1 MRIWGVATSCAWV
14 IGLALP
20 GAALAGWGAA
30 EPVDKNN
37 VRQVLMAPGGQGLA
51 VGFPA
56 EPPKRL
62 RFALRPLAGP
72 LGGPLE
78 FPSGVGQHNYP
89 VWGFDAAG
97 DAVILDEEAKKVYWR
112 SADGETSAPPVLE
125 GHLLGRLPRLVSVAP
140 GGAALIGFNE
150 ARTPV
155 QLAFRSA
162 GLGGTVDTENTV
174 DLTAKGTLV
183 GLQLQSD
190 GGAVAVYWDEKTEP
204 AALMQVIRLA
214 GKTEF
219 ETPTEIQAPGDPA
232 KHELSF
238 ASDPSGWAMLS
249 WSGSSTKE
257 GPVNRALATVRAP
270 GGTFPEASVLATGTS
285 VSNVTPAV
293 TSAGDGLAAWSD
305 AGYGACIYK
314 EGVING
320 ATEHLG
326 TWSGA
331 KALGPNAWP
340 DISVVAYGAT
350 AFGSGTDVS
359 VPMVHIHRE
368 GTPCPTGVAQTRS
381 LIVHHYRSGAAG
393 LIDEGTSELTPLA
406 SGYPSVDGWAMEPA
420 GRILAWYGVGEE
432 RFLRVFDGV
441 LPVAGAPPSTEPLGA
456 PAPGG
461 TPTPAPGGTPTLAPT
476 VYPPIEPLVLQ
487 QFAIVPTLTRAQLEF
502 EMQCPPPTTEQNGDQ
517 GESCAG
523 RAYGMYMFTGKQI
536 KAYGARS
543 AAVKRRLDVIA
554 TGSISIKAGHRG
566 RVKLRPNRLGKALL
580 KSGAKLKITLR
591 LSVTEGRRS
600 FSGSLPATIKAG
612 RHH

>member
-1 MRIWGVATSCAWV
+1 MRIWGVATSCACV
-14 IGLALP
+14 IALALP
-20 GAALAGWGAA
+20 GAALAGWGTA
-30 EPVDKNN
+30 EPVNKEN
-37 VRQVLMAPGGQGLA
+37 VRQVLIAPGGQGFA

-56 EPPKRL
+56 EAPKRL

-78 FPSGVGQHNYP
+78 FPSPVGQKNYP

-97 DAVILDEEAKKVYWR
+97 DAVVLDEEAKKVYWR
-112 SADGETSAPPVLE
+112 SADGETSLLQTPE

-140 GGAALIGFNE
+140 SGAALIGFNE
-150 ARTPV
+150 TRTPV
-155 QLAFRSA
+155 QLAFRTP
-162 GLGGTVDTENTV
+162 GLAGTVDTEKTV
-174 DLTAKGTLV
+174 DLTTKGTLV

-204 AALMQVIRLA
+204 AVLMQVIRLA
-214 GKTEF
+214 GKSEF
-219 ETPTEIQAPGDPA
+219 ETPTEIKAPGDPA

-249 WSGSSTKE
+249 WSGSSIKE
-257 GPVNRALATVRAP
+257 GTPNRALATVRAP

-305 AGYGACIYK
+305 TGFGACIYK

-331 KALGPNAWP
+331 KALGPGAWP
-340 DISVVAYGAT
+340 DISTVAYGAA
-350 AFGSGTDVS
+350 AFSSGTDVA
-359 VPMVHIHRE
+359 VPMIRIHRD
-368 GTPCPTGVAQTRS
+368 GTPCPTGAAWTRS
-381 LIVHHYRSGAAG
+381 LIVHHYRSGASG

-406 SGYPSVDGWAMEPA
+406 SSYPSVLGWAMEPA

-441 LPVAGAPPSTEPLGA
+441 LPVAGAPPGTEPLAA

-461 TPTPAPGGTPTLAPT
+461 KTTPTPAPT
-476 VYPPIEPLVLQ
+476 VYPPIKPLVLQ
-487 QFAIVPTLTRAQLEF
+487 QFAIVPTLTHAQLEF
-502 EMQCPPPTTEQNGDQ
+502 EMHCPPPTQEQNGDQ

-523 RAYGMYMFTGKQI
+523 RAWGMYMFTGKQI
-536 KAYGARS
+536 KAYGAAS

-554 TGSISIKAGHRG
+554 IGTISIKAGHRG

-580 KSGAKLKITLR
+580 KSGAKLKITLKI
-591 LSVTEGRRS
+591 SVTEGRRS
-600 FSGSLPATIKAG
+600 FTGSTPATIKAG
-612 RHH
+612 KHH

>member
-1 MRIWGVATSCAWV
+1 MRIWGVATSCACAV
-14 IGLALP
+14 ALALP
-20 GAALAGWGAA
+20 GVAAAGWGPA
-30 EPVDKNN
+30 EPVDHNN
-37 VRQVLMAPGGQGLA
+37 VRQVLLAPGGTGFV

-56 EPPKRL
+56 ETPKRL

-78 FPSGVGQHNYP
+78 FPSGVGQHNFP
-89 VWGFDAAG
+89 AWGFDAAG
-97 DAVILDEEAKKVYWR
+97 DAVVLDEEAKLVYWR
-112 SADGETSAPPVLE
+112 SADGETSLPQTPE

-204 AALMQVIRLA
+204 AVLMQVIRLA
-214 GKTEF
+214 GKAEF
-219 ETPTEIQAPGDPA
+219 ETPTEIKAPGDPA

-238 ASDPSGWAMLS
+238 ASDPSGWAMVS
-249 WSGSSTKE
+249 WSGSSTK
-257 GPVNRALATVRAP
+257 GGAFNQALASVRGP
-270 GGTFPEASVLATGTS
+270 DGTFPVATVLATGTS
-285 VSNVTPAV
+285 VSNVSPAV

-305 AGYGACIYK
+305 TGFGACIFK

-331 KALGPNAWP
+331 KGLGPGAWP
-340 DISVVAYGAT
+340 DISVPAYGAT
-350 AFGSGTDVS
+350 AFSSGTDVS
-359 VPMVHIHRE
+359 VPMIRIHRE

-393 LIDEGTSELTPLA
+393 LTDEGTSELTPL
-406 SGYPSVDGWAMEPA
+406 SSSSPSVFGWAMEPA
-420 GRILAWYGVGEE
+420 GKILAWYGVGEE

-441 LPVAGAPPSTEPLGA
+441 LPVAGAPPSTEPIGT
-456 PAPGG
+456 PAPGGTPALGG
-461 TPTPAPGGTPTLAPT
+461 TPTPAPTI
-476 VYPPIEPLVLQ
+476 YPPIKPLVLQ
-487 QFAIVPTLTRAQLEF
+487 QFAIVPTLTRKQLEF
-502 EMQCPPPTTEQNGDQ
+502 EMQCPPPTPEQNGNQ

-523 RAYGMYMFTGKQI
+523 RAYAMYLFTGKQI
-536 KAYGARS
+536 RAYGARS
-543 AAVKRRLDVIA
+543 PAVKKRLDVIA
-554 TGSISIKAGHRG
+554 VGAISIKAGHRG
-566 RVKLRPNRLGKALL
+566 RVKLRANRLGKALL
-580 KSGAKLKITLR
+580 KSGAKLKITLKI
-591 LSVTEGRRS
+591 SVTLGRRS
-600 FSGSLPATIKAG
+600 FTGRVPATIKAG